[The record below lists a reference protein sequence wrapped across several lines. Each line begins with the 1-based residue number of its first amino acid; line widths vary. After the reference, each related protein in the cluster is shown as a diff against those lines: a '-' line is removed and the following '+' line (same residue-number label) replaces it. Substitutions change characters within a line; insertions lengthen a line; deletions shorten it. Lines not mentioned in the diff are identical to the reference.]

1 MKSAELFY
9 PETLEVIF
17 EENNFNVPELDVI
30 NYLKKFADKSKNF
43 IDIGAHIGTYSCSL
57 AKSFNEVHSFEP
69 CSMHYHYLCANLVKH
84 CSFGKSFTY
93 PLALS
98 HENTRSTFYLRE
110 QVGGTNGLTLKYDN
124 GEDILGDNLGSYLV
138 DVKTLDSFDLTNVG
152 LIKMDVEGYEL
163 SVLEGSVKTL
173 KANNFPP
180 IVFELNA
187 YITHN
192 PNHSFQN
199 DPSSAEN
206 SIFNF
211 LRNLGYKI
219 FTLKSELSK
228 FDGESKTMLAT
239 KDNSLNSL
247 LYRYIQRPD
256 DEYNKFWL
264 GCAYQNIGHHSSG
277 MGYFL
282 SIAEHTEDEDLA
294 YECLLKKA
302 QGFAEM
308 GGRYAHFKNS
318 CLMAISLQP
327 KRPEAYYMLCSCYS
341 TSTDWRDEDRWQQI
355 YAWATVG
362 KLASQEFK
370 GRNLLTSIGYYK
382 HFIFDYYIALSL
394 WWVGRFEDSAA
405 NFHKLLDNPNL
416 NAEYYS
422 RCRQA
427 LEMIAKKELLFKT

>member
-1 MKSAELFY
+1 MKLTDFFHSNYFDSNS
-9 PETLEVIF
+9 
-17 EENNFNVPELDVI
+17 EENPLDVPELDVI
-30 NYLKKFADKSKNF
+30 NYVKKFADKSKNF

-69 CSMHYHYLCANLVKH
+69 CSMQYHYLCANLAKH

-110 QVGGTNGLTLKYDN
+110 PIGGTNGLTLKRDN

-138 DVKTLDSFDLTNVG
+138 DVRTLDSFDLTNVG

-219 FTLKSELSK
+219 FTLKSGVTD
-228 FDGESKTMLAT
+228 FDGESKI
-239 KDNSLNSL
+239 K
-247 LYRYIQRPD
+247 
-256 DEYNKFWL
+256 
-264 GCAYQNIGHHSSG
+264 
-277 MGYFL
+277 
-282 SIAEHTEDEDLA
+282 
-294 YECLLKKA
+294 CL
-302 QGFAEM
+302 
-308 GGRYAHFKNS
+308 
-318 CLMAISLQP
+318 
-327 KRPEAYYMLCSCYS
+327 
-341 TSTDWRDEDRWQQI
+341 
-355 YAWATVG
+355 
-362 KLASQEFK
+362 
-370 GRNLLTSIGYYK
+370 
-382 HFIFDYYIALSL
+382 
-394 WWVGRFEDSAA
+394 
-405 NFHKLLDNPNL
+405 
-416 NAEYYS
+416 
-422 RCRQA
+422 
-427 LEMIAKKELLFKT
+427 